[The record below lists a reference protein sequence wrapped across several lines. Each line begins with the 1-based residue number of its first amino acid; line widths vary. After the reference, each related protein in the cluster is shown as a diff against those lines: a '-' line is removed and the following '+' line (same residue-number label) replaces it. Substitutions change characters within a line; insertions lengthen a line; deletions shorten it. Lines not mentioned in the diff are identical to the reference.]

1 MSHEGPARG
10 AAEKRAR
17 LSVLVDGAPLP
28 EAEAVAFWD
37 RFSRW
42 MEEHRGDLAGFATQ
56 EGYASVHPGVDGD
69 RPVLRASKTAGQ
81 RPYAA
86 VGAGGAGGGGQSDGR
101 AGNDH
106 PSGSAGGSAARQN
119 GARKPDRQGSNP
131 RDSAGKHRK

>member
-1 MSHEGPARG
+1 MSQPQ
-10 AAEKRAR
+10 R

-28 EAEAVAFWD
+28 ETEAVAFWD

-81 RPYAA
+81 RPYAP
-86 VGAGGAGGGGQSDGR
+86 VSAGGGGKNGDR
-101 AGNDH
+101 AANDH
-106 PSGSAGGSAARQN
+106 PPGSAGGSAARQN